1 MLRTVFGLNYDP
13 QDSKFFLIDYNSK
26 FWPCIVMTIYGFPAS
41 LFRTLGALRYTF
53 LLGIFFVS
61 FLTISV
67 IIESTKIGNLNVNY
81 FEKAKYFQISGFL
94 TTFPIAI
101 FSFTCHS
108 NVLDVYQVNINKIIS
123 FQFSKK
129 RNYKESQG
137 GECRRCYL
145 E

>member
-1 MLRTVFGLNYDP
+1 
-13 QDSKFFLIDYNSK
+13 
-26 FWPCIVMTIYGFPAS
+26 MTIYGFPAS

-67 IIESTKIGNLNVNY
+67 IIESTNIGNLSFNY

-108 NVLDVYQVNINKIIS
+108 NVLDVYQVK
-123 FQFSKK
+123 
-129 RNYKESQG
+129 
-137 GECRRCYL
+137 
-145 E
+145 